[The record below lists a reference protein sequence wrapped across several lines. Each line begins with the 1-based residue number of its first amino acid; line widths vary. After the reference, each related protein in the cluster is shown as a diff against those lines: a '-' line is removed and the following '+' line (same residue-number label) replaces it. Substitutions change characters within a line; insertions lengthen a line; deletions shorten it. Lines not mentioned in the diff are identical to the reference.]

1 MRIFFS
7 VGEPSGDQHAG
18 HLIREIQRRR
28 PDVDCVG
35 FGGPLM
41 AAAGCDIHFQL
52 TDMAVMGVT
61 QVAPLLGKFYRLAQQ
76 AGEYFRN
83 HRPDAVVLVD
93 FPGFNWWIA
102 RKAKACGIPVYYY
115 CPPQLWAWASWRI
128 RKVRRLID
136 HLLCPLQF
144 EADWYQARG
153 VSAECVGHPFFDEI
167 HERQLDDAFMGTHT
181 GNVANGSPL
190 VGILP
195 GSRRHEVLNNF
206 PIQLQVAAKL
216 HQQTPGAKF
225 LVACFKQS
233 QFEFCRQHLEAS
245 KLDLPLELCLG
256 RTPEIIEAADA
267 CLMVSGSVSLELLA
281 RNTPGV
287 VLYHCGPLFYL
298 LGALMVTCKYMSL
311 PNLIADRPLMPEF
324 IVRGNPAKSIGE
336 MTNVL
341 GNWLTNPAE
350 LQARRDEMT
359 ALAREVVGQGATT
372 RAADAILS
380 RLASP
385 ARTVRKAA

>member
-1 MRIFFS
+1 
-7 VGEPSGDQHAG
+7 
-18 HLIREIQRRR
+18 
-28 PDVDCVG
+28 
-35 FGGPLM
+35 
-41 AAAGCDIHFQL
+41 
-52 TDMAVMGVT
+52 
-61 QVAPLLGKFYRLAQQ
+61 
-76 AGEYFRN
+76 
-83 HRPDAVVLVD
+83 
-93 FPGFNWWIA
+93 
-102 RKAKACGIPVYYY
+102 
-115 CPPQLWAWASWRI
+115 
-128 RKVRRLID
+128 ID

-167 HERQLDDAFMGTHT
+167 HERQLDNAFMSTHV
-181 GNVANGSPL
+181 GNVAKGSPL
-190 VGILP
+190 AGVLP

-206 PIQLQVAAKL
+206 PIQLQIAANL
-216 HQQTPGAKF
+216 HRQIPGAKF
-225 LVACFKQS
+225 LVACYKQS

-245 KLDLPLELCLG
+245 KLELPMELCLG

-287 VLYHCGPLFYL
+287 VLYHCGPLFYF
-298 LGALMVTCKYMSL
+298 LGSLMVTCKYMSL

-350 LQARRDEMT
+350 LQARRDEMA
-359 ALAREVVGQGATT
+359 ALAREVVGTGATS
-372 RAADAILS
+372 RAADAVLS
-380 RLASP
+380 RLESP
-385 ARTVRKAA
+385 ARSVRKAA